1 MSLFIA
7 RHYEPERKT
16 FVENMALAQMTR
28 FESLN
33 KEKCDT
39 SKMFMEALL
48 VKNDMLQ
55 YVNGTYVKLEIM
67 PNNAASE
74 QAARI
79 WEQNDAKARSDII
92 LSISS
97 TELKQVKGCATSRE
111 VWLRLKN
118 TYQSKGPAR
127 KAALL
132 RQLISLKMQD
142 NSDVRMYISFLTS

>member
-7 RHYEPERKT
+7 CARRHYEPERKT

-33 KEKCDT
+33 KKKCDT
-39 SKMFMEALL
+39 SKLFMEALL
-48 VKNDMLQ
+48 VKNDMWQ

-79 WEQNDAKARSDII
+79 WKQNDAKARSDI

-97 TELKQVKGCATSRE
+97 TELKQVKGCVTSRE

-118 TYQSKGPAR
+118 TY
-127 KAALL
+127 
-132 RQLISLKMQD
+132 
-142 NSDVRMYISFLTS
+142 